1 MDVGLPSDSAGTRSW
16 EGPSLSEVELRFPR
30 SQVSQMIPEPT
41 STTARPAL
49 AGVKALTFDVFGT
62 VVDYRGSIVT
72 AGRQLSAAHGVE
84 VDWGE
89 FADAWRA
96 EYRPSMDR
104 AMRHASSWVKVDAI
118 YRTVLDELLE
128 RYGVTG
134 LSEQEKVEFNL
145 VWHRLQPWGDSVSGL
160 ERLRARYILATLSN
174 GNVRLLVDMARHA
187 KLPWDLV
194 LSSEIARAYKP
205 DPRAYLMA
213 LELLDLP
220 AEEVMMVAAHQ
231 YDLRAAQHLGFR
243 TAFVMRPLEH
253 GPHAVPDLTADDSF
267 DVVATDIVDLARQL
281 GL

>member
-1 MDVGLPSDSAGTRSW
+1 MP
-16 EGPSLSEVELRFPR
+16 
-30 SQVSQMIPEPT
+30 
-41 STTARPAL
+41 
-49 AGVKALTFDVFGT
+49 
-62 VVDYRGSIVT
+62 
-72 AGRQLSAAHGVE
+72 
-84 VDWGE
+84 
-89 FADAWRA
+89 
-96 EYRPSMDR
+96 
-104 AMRHASSWVKVDAI
+104 
-118 YRTVLDELLE
+118 
-128 RYGVTG
+128 
-134 LSEQEKVEFNL
+134 
-145 VWHRLQPWGDSVSGL
+145 GL

-194 LSSEIARAYKP
+194 LSSEIACAYKP

-231 YDLRAAQHLGFR
+231 YDLRAAQQLGFR

-267 DVVATDIVDLARQL
+267 DVVATDFVDLARQL

>member
-1 MDVGLPSDSAGTRSW
+1 MVTESKSVEDFPGLAD
-16 EGPSLSEVELRFPR
+16 
-30 SQVSQMIPEPT
+30 
-41 STTARPAL
+41 
-49 AGVKALTFDVFGT
+49 VKALTFDVFGT
-62 VVDYRGSIVT
+62 VVDYRSSIV
-72 AGRQLSAAHGVE
+72 AEGHRLSAAHGWDVN
-84 VDWGE
+84 WGE

-104 AMRHASSWVKVDAI
+104 AMRDASSWVDVDAI

-128 RYGVTG
+128 RYGVVG
-134 LSEQEKVEFNL
+134 LTEEQKVDFNF
-145 VWHRLQPWGDSVSGL
+145 VWHRLQPWGDSVPGL

-205 DPRAYLMA
+205 DPRAYRMA
-213 LELLDLP
+213 LELLDLR

-231 YDLRAAQHLGFR
+231 YDLRAAQQLGFR

-267 DVVATDIVDLARQL
+267 DVVATDFVDLARQL

>member
-1 MDVGLPSDSAGTRSW
+1 MFTELKSTVGPQG
-16 EGPSLSEVELRFPR
+16 
-30 SQVSQMIPEPT
+30 
-41 STTARPAL
+41 L
-49 AGVKALTFDVFGT
+49 ADVKALTFDVFGT
-62 VVDYRGSIVT
+62 VVDYRSSIV
-72 AGRQLSAAHGVE
+72 AEGRRLSAAHGVE
-84 VDWGE
+84 VNWGD

-96 EYRPSMDR
+96 GYRPAMER
-104 AMRHASSWVKVDAI
+104 AMRDDSSWVNVDAI
-118 YRTVLDELLE
+118 YRAVLDDLLE
-128 RYGVTG
+128 RYGVVG
-134 LSEQEKVEFNL
+134 LTEEQKVEFNF
-145 VWHRLQPWGDSVSGL
+145 VWHRLQPWGDSVPGL

-205 DPRAYLMA
+205 DPRAYRMA
-213 LELLDLP
+213 LDLLDLQ
-220 AEEVMMVAAHQ
+220 AGEVMMVAAHQ
-231 YDLRAAQHLGFR
+231 YDLRAAHQLGFR